1 MGPGTAAPGIIFKY
15 TVVSLCSEQLFITR
29 ECRTDWL
36 KLLILSRINRYRFP
50 DFSCCWS
57 AFPGRYRGPPQWRP
71 RRKRTRL
78 TLEQQERAEEDNLE
92 GGASQVTP
100 ERFPN
105 EV

>member
-1 MGPGTAAPGIIFKY
+1 MMGKFCSVANN
-15 TVVSLCSEQLFITR
+15 SLLRESAEQTIY
-29 ECRTDWL
+29 
-36 KLLILSRINRYRFP
+36 KLLIFSRIIRYCFP

-57 AFPGRYRGPPQWRP
+57 AVPGRYRGPPQWRP
-71 RRKRTRL
+71 RRKRTRP
-78 TLEQQERAEEDNLE
+78 TLEQQKRAEEDVLK